1 MTAIPLCSSS
11 LMMLADFSVGV
22 RSICYILP
30 SVIGDKTVSL
40 TFLVN
45 IEIEAVAG
53 YRCAGVVAI
62 LKLVITYF
70 ISRK

>member
-1 MTAIPLCSSS
+1 
-11 LMMLADFSVGV
+11 MMLADFSVGV
-22 RSICYILP
+22 SSICYILP

-45 IEIEAVAG
+45 IEVEAVAG
-53 YRCAGVVAI
+53 YHCGVGPI